1 MEIKIKNK
9 EIDYEMKFEKT
20 SKDGLSFD
28 VNDYWKIELALY
40 HESFKFLF
48 KPTVMIIFFL
58 LSISALKY
66 SIIAGHFLANEALKS
81 FETSTN
87 IEKETKQL
95 EKTLN
100 EIRKSGWAS
109 PKLFLVHDGEND
121 MGEPISFNQEDKVER
136 NHNNNHF
143 SDISINKV
151 PNSDEI
157 SINYSNIPTKECES
171 LSLKTFKE
179 EITKKIKINNNETIN
194 IDEISVSYISEGCSL
209 DSNNISFIN

>member
-20 SKDGLSFD
+20 SSDELSFD
-28 VNDYWKIELALY
+28 INDYWKIELAFY
-40 HESFKFLF
+40 YSFFKFIL
-48 KPTVMIIFFL
+48 KPMVIVIFFL
-58 LSISALKY
+58 FTMIALKY
-66 SIIAGHFLANEALKS
+66 SFIAGNFVANEVFKS
-81 FETSTN
+81 FEKSTN
-87 IEKETKQL
+87 IKNETKEL
-95 EKTLN
+95 EKTLK
-100 EIRKSGWAS
+100 EIRKSGWIS
-109 PKLFLVHDGEND
+109 PSAIFIHSSEND
-121 MGEPISFNQEDKVER
+121 MKEPVSFNQ
-136 NHNNNHF
+136 
-143 SDISINKV
+143 DISINKV
-151 PNSDEI
+151 PDSDEV